1 MPFPTEFLDLLKDE
15 TKALL
20 YLATI
25 MPDGSPQ
32 VTPVWFS
39 TDGDDILINTNEG
52 RTKDKNMKARPRV
65 AITIQDPKIQD
76 RYLGIRGEVI
86 GYTREGADEH
96 INQLSLKYYGRPW
109 TYREGQ
115 RRIIYRIKPLHF
127 DLHGD

>member
-1 MPFPTEFLDLLKDE
+1 MTFPTEFLDLLTDE

-39 TDGDDILINTNEG
+39 TDGEDVLINTNEG
-52 RTKDKNMKARPRV
+52 RTKDRNMKARPRV
-65 AITIQDPKIQD
+65 AMTIQDPNETE

-86 GYTREGADEH
+86 GYTKEGADEH
-96 INQLSLKYYGRPW
+96 INQLALKYYGRPW
-109 TYREGQ
+109 KYREGQ
-115 RRIIYRIKPLHF
+115 RRIIFRIKPLHF

>member
-1 MPFPTEFLDLLKDE
+1 MTFPTDFLDLLEEE

-32 VTPVWFS
+32 VTPVWFNS
-39 TDGDDILINTNEG
+39 DGEDILINTNEG

-65 AITIQDPKIQD
+65 AMTIQDPKKQD
-76 RYLGIRGEVI
+76 RYLGMRGEVI
-86 GYTREGADEH
+86 GYTKEGADEH
-96 INQLSLKYYGRPW
+96 INRLSLKYYNKPW
-109 TYREGQ
+109 TYTEGQ

-127 DLHGD
+127 DRHYD

>member
-1 MPFPTEFLDLLKDE
+1 MTFPTEFLDLLKDE

-25 MPDGSPQ
+25 NSDGSPQ

-39 TDGDDILINTNEG
+39 TDGDYILVNTNEG
-52 RTKDKNMKARPRV
+52 RVKDKNMKARPRV
-65 AITIQDPKIQD
+65 AITIQDPNQQD
-76 RYLGIRGEVI
+76 RYLGIRGEVVEF
-86 GYTREGADEH
+86 TKEGADEH

-109 TYREGQ
+109 KYRESQ

>member
-1 MPFPTEFLDLLKDE
+1 MAFPADFLDLLRED

-32 VTPVWFS
+32 VTPVWFG

-52 RTKDKNMKARPRV
+52 RTKDKNMKARPQV
-65 AITIQDPKIQD
+65 AMTIQDPNNQD

-86 GYTREGADEH
+86 GYTKEGADEH